1 MDSDPIEETPPRRS
15 TAMNY
20 TNGQRNTSQDEYGE
34 DIFDNDTIRQA
45 DTIATQPLRD
55 YRPGAM
61 PYSSPSNVSSPPA
74 PQHYTQP
81 TQMLQPQ
88 QLTPHRQH
96 NGSQIQVPHSAS
108 PPAFRMDNSRFAQPS
123 QAPQFP
129 QQQQQQQSMYNRN
142 MMMPPGTF
150 YRPPMPQPPYPMVNG
165 SGQSVSQLSNFDDPP
180 LAADSDSDGDGHRS
194 DIPPPNFGFQQHIS
208 GFYHNPAPMRP
219 QVHKRVAE
227 DSASAYGSVS
237 RPPKIARTV
246 PASTLSK
253 NEYQDM
259 AISHIHDY
267 EEREKV
273 SRMRNVVPNYPI
285 AKLLSWLRSK
295 RGNYDDAIN
304 AVMEEMERMERAAS
318 GNNIDLSDDE
328 PKTAG
333 VARSTPIQPTIARPS
348 VKHGA
353 AVNGKSILDKY
364 SMLSG
369 PKPPLQSKPAT
380 QPRPVA
386 PAPSVSTPSVSSAPS
401 TPLQPVRR
409 RLQQGR
415 RPDRRLDSSPVASPA
430 APSSQPIAISP
441 PLRTK
446 KRVDPDEYVTDEDVE
461 PEIREDIDAQAFEY
475 FNNIATEQ
483 DLRDMANC
491 TDEEA
496 TLMLSKRPFK
506 SLDSIRKVVVPPKEG
521 KKKRAGGSQ
530 KTLGDRILDKVVDM
544 MTGLEAVDRV
554 VKLCE
559 GYADDLRS
567 SLQKLGIDTDKAA
580 VKDGLAVASLDD
592 ESKIDSGVVTP
603 ASDVNNFPQQP
614 ANMNPE
620 ETMKDFQIVGMNW
633 LNLMYTQGQKW
644 SKKSGC
650 ILADDMGLGKTL
662 QIISFLS
669 HQLETGNIGP
679 HLVVVPTSTLE
690 NWLREFQRFAPA
702 INFQPY
708 SGKQAERASKQMEL
722 EEYMADE
729 SNQPIHVIVTTYQLA
744 ASAKDNTW
752 LRKTFSFNSC
762 IFDEGHMLKNRETER
777 YKALKKIRAKFR
789 VLLTGTPLQNNL
801 QELVSVL
808 AFIMPDLFDDCEED
822 LNLIFQ
828 HRAKTTDED
837 HAALLSKQRI
847 QRAKTMLTP
856 FILRRTKDQVMKD
869 LPAKTKRVEF
879 CEMTEA
885 QASMYNEYREK
896 SRAVLKARKEGK
908 PVGDEK
914 VPHIMLERLAA
925 IHPILHRTH
934 YDDETI
940 RTKIVPNVPRKGSY
954 KGWSD
959 IKMFEE
965 FTWYSDFELHQICT
979 KYGKESKTLAKL
991 RLKNDEWM
999 DSGKVH
1005 KLVELLKQFS
1015 AETAGTDKEPNRTLI
1030 FSQFKKSLDV
1040 LEDVFVTEGIDYTRI
1055 DGSTDIND
1063 RQDLIDEFYTNKK
1076 IQVFMIT
1083 TKSGGAGINLACANK
1098 VIVLDPSFNP
1108 QDDIQAENRAHRIGQ
1123 TREVE
1128 VITLIS
1134 KGTIEVLIHKLGQSK
1149 LQLDKRVAGGDD
1161 SDAITK
1167 RNEALL
1173 ENMLMNGEEDIPTP
1187 PNELAD
1193 GDAADGSTKKEDGA
1207 TENGSKQEKGT
1218 MDLKDAFAEGMK
1230 AKGVDV
1236 KSETIRE

>member
-15 TAMNY
+15 TMNY
-20 TNGQRNTSQDEYGE
+20 ANGQPNTAQDEYGE
-34 DIFDNDTIRQA
+34 DIFDDDAIRQA
-45 DTIATQPLRD
+45 DTIATQPLHG

-81 TQMLQPQ
+81 TQMLHHQ
-88 QLTPHRQH
+88 QLTPHRQQ

-123 QAPQFP
+123 QVPQFP
-129 QQQQQQQSMYNRN
+129 QQQPPMYNRN

-150 YRPPMPQPPYPMVNG
+150 YRPPMPQPAYPMANG
-165 SGQSVSQLSNFDDPP
+165 SGQSMSQLSNFDDPP

-194 DIPPPNFGFQQHIS
+194 DIPPPNFGFQQHVS

-227 DSASAYGSVS
+227 DSASSYGSVS

-246 PASTLSK
+246 PASTLS
-253 NEYQDM
+253 NSEYQDM

-273 SRMRNVVPNYPI
+273 SRMRTVVPNYPI
-285 AKLLSWLRSK
+285 AKMLGWLRSK

-304 AVMEEMERMERAAS
+304 AVMEEMERAERAAS
-318 GNNIDLSDDE
+318 GTNIDISDDE
-328 PKTAG
+328 PEIVG
-333 VARSTPIQPTIARPS
+333 VARSTHSHPTPAKPS

-353 AVNGKSILDKY
+353 AANGKSILDKY

-369 PKPPLQSKPAT
+369 PKPALQPKPMT
-380 QPRPVA
+380 QSRPVA
-386 PAPSVSTPSVSSAPS
+386 PAPSASTPSVSSAPS

-415 RPDRRLDSSPVASPA
+415 RPERRLDSSPIASPV
-430 APSSQPIAISP
+430 APSPQPIAIGP

-446 KRVDPDEYVTDEDVE
+446 KRVDPDEYATDEDVE
-461 PEIREDIDAQAFEY
+461 PETREDIDAQAFDY
-475 FNNIATEQ
+475 FNKIATEQ
-483 DLRDMANC
+483 DLRDMTNC

-496 TLMLSKRPFK
+496 KLILSKRPFK

-567 SLQKLGIDTDKAA
+567 SLQKLGIDPEKAA
-580 VKDGLAVASLDD
+580 AKDGLAVTSLDD
-592 ESKIDSGVVTP
+592 DPKIDSGVVTP
-603 ASDVNNFPQQP
+603 ASDVHNFPQQP
-614 ANMNPE
+614 VNMNPE

-669 HQLETGNIGP
+669 HQLEKGNNGP

-702 INFQPY
+702 IKFEPY
-708 SGKQAERASKQMEL
+708 SGKQAERAIRQMEL
-722 EEYMADE
+722 EEYMANE
-729 SNQPIHVIVTTYQLA
+729 TNTPIHVIVTTYQLA
-744 ASAKDNTW
+744 ASVKDNIW

-777 YKALKKIRAKFR
+777 YKALKRIRAKFR

-847 QRAKTMLTP
+847 QRAKTMLAP

-869 LPAKTKRVEF
+869 LPTKTKRVEL

-885 QASMYNEYREK
+885 QASMYNGYRDK
-896 SRAVLKARKEGK
+896 SREVLKARKEGK
-908 PVGDEK
+908 SVGDEK

-940 RTKIVPNVPRKGSY
+940 RTKIVPNVPRKGSF

-979 KYGKESKTLAKL
+979 KYGKESRTLAKL
-991 RLKNDEWM
+991 KLQNDEWM

-1005 KLVELLKQFS
+1005 KLIELLRQFS

-1063 RQDLIDEFYTNKK
+1063 RQDLIDEFYRNKK

-1173 ENMLMNGEEDIPTP
+1173 EEMLMNGEEDITTP
-1187 PNELAD
+1187 PNEPAE
-1193 GDAADGSTKKEDGA
+1193 GGVTNGSTKKEEGKGDA
-1207 TENGSKQEKGT
+1207 KNVIQQENGAK
-1218 MDLKDAFAEGMK
+1218 DLKDAFAEGMK

-1236 KSETIRE
+1236 KSETI

>member
-20 TNGQRNTSQDEYGE
+20 TNGRANASQDEYG
-34 DIFDNDTIRQA
+34 DDVFDADTIRQA
-45 DTIATQPLRD
+45 DTIATQPLHGSRS
-55 YRPGAM
+55 GAM

-81 TQMLQPQ
+81 TQMLHPQ

-96 NGSQIQVPHSAS
+96 HVSQIQVPYSSS
-108 PPAFRMDNSRFAQPS
+108 PPPFRMDNSRFAQPS
-123 QAPQFP
+123 QATQGP
-129 QQQQQQQSMYNRN
+129 QQSLTYNRN
-142 MMMPPGTF
+142 MMAPPGTF
-150 YRPPMPQPPYPMVNG
+150 FRPPMQQPTYPMTNG
-165 SGQSVSQLSNFDDPP
+165 SGQSMSQMSNFDDPP

-219 QVHKRVAE
+219 QLHKRAAE

-237 RPPKIARTV
+237 RPPKVARTV
-246 PASTLSK
+246 PAHSLAT
-253 NEYQDM
+253 EEHQDID
-259 AISHIHDY
+259 ISHIEDWL
-267 EEREKV
+267 ERQNV
-273 SRMRNVVPNYPI
+273 GRMRNIVPNYPI
-285 AKLLSWLRSK
+285 CKLLSMLRAK
-295 RGNYDDAIN
+295 RGNYDDAID
-304 AVMEEMERMERAAS
+304 AVMQEIEQMEGKAT
-318 GNNIDLSDDE
+318 GTIDVSDDE
-328 PKTAG
+328 PELVG
-333 VARSTPIQPTIARPS
+333 VARSTPSQPAPARPS

-353 AVNGKSILDKY
+353 AANGRSILDKY
-364 SMLSG
+364 SMLSNLKPQLQ
-369 PKPPLQSKPAT
+369 PKPNS

-386 PAPSVSTPSVSSAPS
+386 PTPAGSKPSLPSAPS

-430 APSSQPIAISP
+430 APSPQPVFLHSRP
-441 PLRTK
+441 K
-446 KRVDPDEYVTDEDVE
+446 KPADPDDYVTDEELEPDV
-461 PEIREDIDAQAFEY
+461 REDIDAQAFDY

-483 DLRDMANC
+483 DLRDMTNC

-496 TLMLSKRPFK
+496 KLILSKRPFK
-506 SLDSIRKVVVPPKEG
+506 SLDSVRKVAVAPKEG
-521 KKKRAGGSQ
+521 KKKRAGGNQ
-530 KTLGDRILDKVVDM
+530 RTIGDRILDKVIDM

-559 GYADDLRS
+559 GYASDLRS
-567 SLQKLGIDTDKAA
+567 SLQKLGIDTEKAV
-580 VKDGLAVASLDD
+580 VKDGLSLTCLED
-592 ESKIDSGVVTP
+592 EPKIDSGVATP
-603 ASDVNNFPQQP
+603 ASDVQNFPQQP

-669 HQLETGNIGP
+669 HQLEKGNNGP

-690 NWLREFQRFAPA
+690 NWLREFKRFAPA
-702 INFQPY
+702 LNCEPY
-708 SGKQAERASKQMEL
+708 SGKQSERSDRQMEM

-729 SNQPIHVIVTTYQLA
+729 TNTPIHVIVTTYQLA

-762 IFDEGHMLKNRETER
+762 IFDEGHMLKNRSTER
-777 YKALKKIRAKFR
+777 YKALKRIRAKFR

-808 AFIMPDLFDDCEED
+808 AFIMPDLFDDCEDD

-869 LPAKTKRVEF
+869 LPAKSKRVEL
-879 CEMTEA
+879 CDMTEA
-885 QASMYNEYREK
+885 QASIYDGYRQK
-896 SRAVLKARKEGK
+896 SREVLKARKEGK
-908 PVGDEK
+908 SAGEEK

-940 RTKIVPNVPRKGSY
+940 RTKIVPNVPRKGTF
-954 KGWSD
+954 KNWSD

-965 FTWYSDFELHQICT
+965 MTWFSDFELHEVCK
-979 KYGKESKTLAKL
+979 KYSSESKTLSRL
-991 RLKNDEWM
+991 TLKNREWM

-1005 KLVELLKQFS
+1005 KLVELLRKFS

-1040 LEDVFVTEGIDYTRI
+1040 LEEVFVTEGINYTRI

-1063 RQDLIDEFYTNKK
+1063 RQDYIDEFQKNKE
-1076 IQVFMIT
+1076 IEVFMIT

-1098 VIVLDPSFNP
+1098 VIILDPSFNP

-1161 SDAITK
+1161 SDVITK

-1173 ENMLMNGEEDIPTP
+1173 EEMLMNGEEDIPTP
-1187 PNELAD
+1187 PNEPVAGD
-1193 GDAADGSTKKEDGA
+1193 GADGSTKKEVEAIG
-1207 TENGSKQEKGT
+1207 NGIKEETGVK
-1218 MDLKDAFAEGMK
+1218 DLKDAFAEGLI
-1230 AKGVDV
+1230 AKGLDV
-1236 KSETIRE
+1236 KGETIQE

>member
-20 TNGQRNTSQDEYGE
+20 SNGQPNTSQDEYGE
-34 DIFDNDTIRQA
+34 DIFDDDTIRQA
-45 DTIATQPLRD
+45 DTIATQPLHG

-81 TQMLQPQ
+81 TQPLYPQ
-88 QLTPHRQH
+88 QLTPHRPH
-96 NGSQIQVPHSAS
+96 NGSQVQVPHSAS

-123 QAPQFP
+123 QPPQFP
-129 QQQQQQQSMYNRN
+129 QQSFMYSRN
-142 MMMPPGTF
+142 MMAPPGTF
-150 YRPPMPQPPYPMVNG
+150 YRPPMAQPAYPMANG
-165 SGQSVSQLSNFDDPP
+165 SNQSMSQLSNFDDPP

-219 QVHKRVAE
+219 QAHKRVAE
-227 DSASAYGSVS
+227 DSASAYGGVS

-246 PASTLSK
+246 PATTLS
-253 NEYQDM
+253 NSEYQAM
-259 AISHIHDY
+259 SISHIHDY

-273 SRMRNVVPNYPI
+273 SRMRNVVPNYPVS
-285 AKLLSWLRSK
+285 KLLSMLRAK

-304 AVMEEMERMERAAS
+304 AIMEEMERTEKAAS
-318 GNNIDLSDDE
+318 GANVDLSDDE
-328 PKTAG
+328 TEIVG
-333 VARSTPIQPTIARPS
+333 VARSTPSQPTPVRPS

-353 AVNGKSILDKY
+353 APNTKSILDKY

-369 PKPPLQSKPAT
+369 PKPPLQPKPTT
-380 QPRPVA
+380 QSRPVA
-386 PAPSVSTPSVSSAPS
+386 PAPSASIPPVSSAPS
-401 TPLQPVRR
+401 TPPQPVRR

-430 APSSQPIAISP
+430 APHSQPLGA

-446 KRVDPDEYVTDEDVE
+446 KPVDPDDYAPDEDVE
-461 PEIREDIDAQAFEY
+461 PELREDIDAHAFDY
-475 FNNIATEQ
+475 FNQIATEQ
-483 DLRDMANC
+483 DLRDMTNC
-491 TDEEA
+491 TSEEA
-496 TLMLSKRPFK
+496 KLMLSKRPFK
-506 SLDSIRKVVVPPKEG
+506 SLDSIRKVAVPPKDG

-544 MTGLEAVDRV
+544 MEGLEAVDRV

-559 GYADDLRS
+559 GYANDLRS
-567 SLQKLGIDTDKAA
+567 SLQKLGIDTDKAT
-580 VKDGLAVASLDD
+580 VKDGLAVTSLD
-592 ESKIDSGVVTP
+592 EEPKIDSGVATP
-603 ASDVNNFPQQP
+603 ASDVHNFPQQP

-662 QIISFLS
+662 QVISFLS
-669 HQLETGNIGP
+669 HQLEKGNHGP

-690 NWLREFQRFAPA
+690 NWLREFKRFAPA
-702 INFQPY
+702 INCEPY
-708 SGKQAERASKQMEL
+708 SGKQSERTERQTEMED
-722 EEYMADE
+722 YMADE
-729 SNQPIHVIVTTYQLA
+729 TNTPIHVIVTTYQLA
-744 ASAKDNTW
+744 ASVKDNGW
-752 LRKTFSFNSC
+752 LRKTFKFDSC
-762 IFDEGHMLKNRETER
+762 IFDEGHMLKNRTTER
-777 YKALKKIRAKFR
+777 YKALKRIRAKFR

-885 QASMYNEYREK
+885 QAAMYNGYRDK
-896 SRAVLKARKEGK
+896 SREVLQARKEGK
-908 PVGDEK
+908 SVGDEK

-925 IHPILHRTH
+925 IHPILHRTN

-940 RTKIVPNVPRKGSY
+940 RTKIVPNVPRKGTF

-965 FTWYSDFELHQICT
+965 FTWYSDFELHQVCV
-979 KYGKESKTLAKL
+979 KYMTENKTLRRL
-991 RLKNDEWM
+991 RLQNDEWM

-1015 AETAGTDKEPNRTLI
+1015 SETAGTDKEPNRTLI

-1040 LEDVFVTEGIDYTRI
+1040 LEEVFVTENISYTRF
-1055 DGSTDIND
+1055 DGSTDINE
-1063 RQDLIDEFYTNKK
+1063 RQDLIDTFHEDKNIK
-1076 IQVFMIT
+1076 VFMS
-1083 TKSGGAGINLACANK
+1083 KS
-1098 VIVLDPSFNP
+1098 P
-1108 QDDIQAENRAHRIGQ
+1108 
-1123 TREVE
+1123 
-1128 VITLIS
+1128 
-1134 KGTIEVLIHKLGQSK
+1134 
-1149 LQLDKRVAGGDD
+1149 
-1161 SDAITK
+1161 
-1167 RNEALL
+1167 LL
-1173 ENMLMNGEEDIPTP
+1173 FL
-1187 PNELAD
+1187 
-1193 GDAADGSTKKEDGA
+1193 
-1207 TENGSKQEKGT
+1207 
-1218 MDLKDAFAEGMK
+1218 
-1230 AKGVDV
+1230 
-1236 KSETIRE
+1236 